1 MMRSVLV
8 AVIATGASAA
18 VLASV
23 DLSDFDQDTMQAVG
37 DAKKE
42 LEAGLAAKEPKDAI
56 ANAEFIRDSLQWA
69 EGYFAKKGNVDDAVR
84 WAREGR
90 ELAAA
95 VAASVERGNF
105 EAATESYNSLIRT
118 CKSCHDVYKPPSL

>member
-1 MMRSVLV
+1 VLT
-8 AVIATGASAA
+8 AMIAIGVSGTVFAA
-18 VLASV
+18 M
-23 DLSDFDQDTMQAVG
+23 DLSDFDQDTMQAVD

-42 LEAGLAAKEPKDAI
+42 LESGLAAKESKEAV

-69 EGYFAKKGNVDDAVR
+69 EGYFAKKGNVDDAVK

-90 ELAAA
+90 EFAAA
-95 VAASVERGNF
+95 IATSVGRGDFDAAS
-105 EAATESYNSLIRT
+105 ESYNSLVRT

>member
-1 MMRSVLV
+1 VW
-8 AVIATGASAA
+8 IALISTGASAA
-18 VLASV
+18 AWASM
-23 DLSDFDQDTMQAVG
+23 DLSDFDQDTMQSVD

-42 LEAGLAAKEPKDAI
+42 LESGLAGRESKAAI

-69 EGYFAKKGNVDDAVR
+69 EGYFAKKGNVDDAVK

-90 ELAAA
+90 EYADAVAAA
-95 VAASVERGNF
+95 VGRGDFAAAN
-105 EAATESYNSLIRT
+105 ESYNSLVRT

>member
-1 MMRSVLV
+1 MRGV
-8 AVIATGASAA
+8 
-18 VLASV
+18 VLAAALAAGVSGAV
-23 DLSDFDQDTMQAVG
+23 FASMDLSDFDQDTMQAVD

-42 LEAGLAAKEPKDAI
+42 LESGLAARESKAAI

-84 WAREGR
+84 WAKEGR
-90 ELAAA
+90 EHAAA
-95 VAASVERGNF
+95 IVSSVGRGDFDAAN
-105 EAATESYNSLIRT
+105 ESYNSLIRT